1 MTAICQAEYID
12 KIMHIFLK
20 AFLGILFLSFTPFV
34 CAQENVRVINYAQL
48 ENIMEERTSSVK
60 IINFWATW
68 CPPCVRE
75 IPFFIQAEK
84 KFEENKNVEFIY
96 VSMDKQ
102 ENIAKVQTLVEKK
115 GLQGTSVLL
124 NAPQNQDLI
133 NAVHAQWQGA
143 IPMTLFVQNGEKKKF
158 YEGAFLNTA
167 HLVSMINATFE
178 E

>member
-1 MTAICQAEYID
+1 MN
-12 KIMHIFLK
+12 IFLK
-20 AFLGILFLSFTPFV
+20 AFLGVFLWSFSPLL
-34 CAQENVRVINYAQL
+34 CAQENVKVINYAQL
-48 ENIMEERTSSVK
+48 ENIMEERTASVK

-68 CPPCVRE
+68 CAPCVRE
-75 IPFFIQAEK
+75 MPFFIQAEK
-84 KFEENKNVEFIY
+84 KFAENENVEFIY

-102 ENIAKVQTLVEKK
+102 ENIAKVKTLVKKK

-124 NAPQNQDLI
+124 DAPQNTDLI
-133 NAVHAQWQGA
+133 NDVHAEWQGV

-158 YEGAFLNTA
+158 YEGAFSSTA